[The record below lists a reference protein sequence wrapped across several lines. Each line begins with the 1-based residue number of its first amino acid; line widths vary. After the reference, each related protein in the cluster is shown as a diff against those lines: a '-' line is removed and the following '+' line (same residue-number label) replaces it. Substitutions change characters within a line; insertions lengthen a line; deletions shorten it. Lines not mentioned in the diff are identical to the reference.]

1 MEPVDVLDRE
11 PGAAGAGSPPDMW
24 RVADGASWHR
34 DKAGCLVFVP
44 GDSGGRPVR
53 MTTLV
58 GETEFLAL
66 LRIVLAGV
74 SVDEALGRT
83 TISRGDWNF
92 AARALR
98 RLDRA
103 GVLEAGD

>member
-1 MEPVDVLDRE
+1 
-11 PGAAGAGSPPDMW
+11 
-24 RVADGASWHR
+24 
-34 DKAGCLVFVP
+34 
-44 GDSGGRPVR
+44 

-58 GETEFLAL
+58 GDSEFLAF
-66 LRIVLAGV
+66 LRLVLDGV
-74 SVDEALGRT
+74 PVNAALAQT

-103 GVLEAGD
+103 GVLEGR